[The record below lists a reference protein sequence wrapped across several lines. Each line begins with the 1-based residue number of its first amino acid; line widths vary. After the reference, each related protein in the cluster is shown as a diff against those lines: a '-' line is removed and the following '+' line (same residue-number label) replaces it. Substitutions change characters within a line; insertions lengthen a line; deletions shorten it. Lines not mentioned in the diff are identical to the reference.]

1 MWTNTCCSHP
11 LANLTESVTAGEA
24 EGVRKAAQRRIEAEL
39 GVSSFPESALDKLF
53 SNLVR
58 LSFNHYQL
66 CLFFKS
72 EEAFLSTGVAW
83 TPLPKERW

>member
-39 GVSSFPESALDKLF
+39 GVSIFPESALAK
-53 SNLVR
+53 
-58 LSFNHYQL
+58 
-66 CLFFKS
+66 LFFK
-72 EEAFLSTGVAW
+72 FGTIII
-83 TPLPKERW
+83 